1 MASTPLAAPPRPDE
15 ILQLGLGFWGSK
27 TLLTAVELGVFTT
40 LAEGALEREELRE
53 RLGLHPRAARDF
65 FDALVSLGL
74 LERDDGLYSNAAHT
88 DTFLDRA
95 KPSYV
100 GGFLE
105 MANARLYRFWTHLGE
120 ALRTGEP
127 QNEARQGIDLFEELY
142 RDPDRLRQFL
152 DAMGG
157 ATEIVSRALA
167 ERFPWKERRSFVDVG
182 CAKGALGVRL
192 ALTHEHLTGGGFDL
206 PPVGPLFDENSAR
219 FGLSE
224 RMTFHPGDF
233 FRDPLP
239 SADVLII
246 GHVLHD
252 WNLAEKRLLIQRVY
266 EALPPG
272 GALIAYDAMIDDDRR
287 EHTFGLLLSLNMLIE
302 TDGGFEY
309 TPADCCR
316 WMHEAGFASTSVE
329 RLIGPDTM
337 VVGIKSPAAPNDV
350 QPTERS

>member
-1 MASTPLAAPPRPDE
+1 MASTPLAAPPRPDTV
-15 ILQLGLGFWGSK
+15 LQLGLGFWGSK
-27 TLLTAVELGVFTT
+27 ALLTAVDLGLFST
-40 LAEGALEREELRE
+40 LAEGPLEGEELRE
-53 RLGLHPRAARDF
+53 RLGLHPRASHDF
-65 FDALVSLGL
+65 FDALVSLGV
-74 LERDDGLYSNAAHT
+74 LERADGRYSNTPET

-105 MANARLYRFWTHLGE
+105 MADARLYRFWTHLGE

-127 QNEARQGIDLFEELY
+127 QNEARQGVDLFEELY
-142 RDPDRLRQFL
+142 RDPVRLRQFL

-157 ATEIVSRALA
+157 ATELVSRVLA
-167 ERFPWKERRSFVDVG
+167 ERFPWQQRGSFLDVG

-192 ALTHEHLTGGGFDL
+192 ALSHEHLIGGGFDL
-206 PPVGPLFDENSAR
+206 PPVGPLFDEHAAG

-233 FRDPLP
+233 FNDPLP
-239 SADVLII
+239 SADVLIM

-252 WNLAEKRLLIQRVY
+252 WDLAEKRLLIRRAY
-266 EALPPG
+266 DALPPG

-302 TDGGFEY
+302 TYGGFEY

-316 WMHEAGFASTSVE
+316 WMREAGFASTSVE
-329 RLIGPDTM
+329 RLIGSDTM
-337 VVGIKSPAAPNDV
+337 VVGIKSPTARNDV
-350 QPTERS
+350 PPTER